1 MRSREIHNSSPVLSE
16 RVKGKNM
23 ARSSL
28 RNRMYGYEF
37 SGLEHHLLFGKENID
52 LEKDNAVLVKDH
64 MGFAKK
70 MHNLPNTFQLNPSP
84 FYNMDTNH
92 YYVFVKPPFPDEK
105 TIVKATVTE
114 TEKMVDGYPP
124 DISYIYLHYVASWIK
139 VDPKKIT
146 QRQMLDQEEFIS
158 YFTGGVKGDVSAIET
173 LGNVLSICSVSSPQ
187 YLDFECGGMNTAIFG
202 KKKDWNAYKRKF
214 SVIPTELLSPK
225 SDIRY
230 QFIDKPINVPTKS
243 KAEINIAVHNPENM
257 PIQLPIQISSKKND
271 IELMPLN
278 TYKEDMDYLSPLVT
292 GRILDSLIFQPKIT
306 KSLEKTVDNAFYD
319 LINELRSSTGIS
331 YNQDIGSVVPKLS
344 MAIARTKLTEKTT
357 KDEIRTSVDTWID
370 MFHYTITDTTK
381 ASKERK
387 LSTDAQVLH
396 GEMLN
401 GFITDTKMSIDDI
414 REITKLNEQ
423 RFLDALRELHQRG
436 LVIMYSGNR
445 VHLMA

>member
-1 MRSREIHNSSPVLSE
+1 
-16 RVKGKNM
+16 
-23 ARSSL
+23 
-28 RNRMYGYEF
+28 
-37 SGLEHHLLFGKENID
+37 
-52 LEKDNAVLVKDH
+52 
-64 MGFAKK
+64 
-70 MHNLPNTFQLNPSP
+70 
-84 FYNMDTNH
+84 
-92 YYVFVKPPFPDEK
+92 
-105 TIVKATVTE
+105 
-114 TEKMVDGYPP
+114 
-124 DISYIYLHYVASWIK
+124 
-139 VDPKKIT
+139 
-146 QRQMLDQEEFIS
+146 
-158 YFTGGVKGDVSAIET
+158 
-173 LGNVLSICSVSSPQ
+173 
-187 YLDFECGGMNTAIFG
+187 
-202 KKKDWNAYKRKF
+202 
-214 SVIPTELLSPK
+214 
-225 SDIRY
+225 
-230 QFIDKPINVPTKS
+230 
-243 KAEINIAVHNPENM
+243 
-257 PIQLPIQISSKKND
+257 
-271 IELMPLN
+271 MPLN